1 MYAELPSLLPE
12 DHAHSICPAVP
23 APDRGRVRRRFDDNT
38 EHSRTDQTRCTPG
51 SRADDQCN
59 PRRPQSRRQPELH
72 LRPAPESES
81 DAAHP
86 ESARGARPAG
96 SAVKKTLRLF
106 AAAIALAAHAMAAS
120 AAAPAPTHIALVP
133 GQVSQ
138 NYVIA
143 VDASTQ
149 ALTITLN
156 GTGGDLDLFVRY
168 GTPFPEQSTTVSYA
182 TVGSDTLNHLA
193 HS

>member
-1 MYAELPSLLPE
+1 M
-12 DHAHSICPAVP
+12 
-23 APDRGRVRRRFDDNT
+23 
-38 EHSRTDQTRCTPG
+38 
-51 SRADDQCN
+51 
-59 PRRPQSRRQPELH
+59 
-72 LRPAPESES
+72 
-81 DAAHP
+81 
-86 ESARGARPAG
+86 
-96 SAVKKTLRLF
+96 KKTLRLF

-182 TVGSDTLNHLA
+182 TVDSDTINHLA
-193 HS
+193 HYHAISGVSNETITIVPSSRFPLKAGNWYAVVANDATDANLGTGTGTLSATLSTVPPTGSIVFDFNNPSTDTSDPTNDCDDSFWTETPG